1 MIEDTEMVLPD
12 IRHVEGQEMR
22 IEMRGPE
29 TMTPEPVGGM
39 TGDPDTQDPEQETGE
54 DKKITTV
61 G

>member
-22 IEMRGPE
+22 IERRGPE

-39 TGDPDTQDPEQETGE
+39 TGDPDTQDPEQETRE
-54 DKKITTV
+54 DKTITTV